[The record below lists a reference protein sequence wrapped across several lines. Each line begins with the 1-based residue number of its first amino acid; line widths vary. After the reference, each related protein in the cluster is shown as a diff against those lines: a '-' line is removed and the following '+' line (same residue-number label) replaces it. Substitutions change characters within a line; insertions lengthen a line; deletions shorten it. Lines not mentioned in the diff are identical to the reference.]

1 MQEKKVFKFEKSGMK
16 SKGAWTFIGLGAI
29 ALFGG
34 GFYSLIGI
42 LMLAYGI
49 YSLTRKSKVI
59 VYTTGFIISEGKDLK
74 NISFDRT
81 LGIKG
86 ELGQKVKILYLKK
99 PFSEYSK
106 DDPNKMYSDFET
118 IIFDDELLEKDFI
131 NIFNIIKEQFKNYV
145 FDKYN
150 NDIEEII
157 RSPYSF
163 EQVNDNKLNF
173 VKAKLFGGT
182 VDEVIPLQY
191 RDAVNVTVR
200 KKAYVTNGRGDIRQ
214 ARQSFEPQWQFAS
227 ISTKCDTINVIN
239 TAIVQ
244 EILTKKY
251 NIKFI

>member
-16 SKGAWTFIGLGAI
+16 SKGAWTFIGFGAI

-157 RSPYSF
+157 RSPYLF

-173 VKAKLFGGT
+173 VK
-182 VDEVIPLQY
+182 VPLQY
-191 RDAVNVTVR
+191 GDAVNVTVR

-214 ARQSFEPQWQFAS
+214 AGQSFEPQWQFAS